1 MKSTLLLVRES
12 AVRET
17 LELKGLLSVLLG
29 EKAFQVKYILRLRQQ
44 LWEWVQM
51 TGFVHAGETD
61 GRTAGPDFI
70 SAVKTDGQG
79 EINTTERE
87 KKHIEGKK

>member
-44 LWEWVQM
+44 LWE
-51 TGFVHAGETD
+51 
-61 GRTAGPDFI
+61 
-70 SAVKTDGQG
+70 
-79 EINTTERE
+79 
-87 KKHIEGKK
+87 